1 MTDERLLIAIASLLG
16 MTVQNPRAQHVAGW
30 VECALPRLA
39 EVADMHQ
46 RRAMGGFHGWVQL
59 NFEHGEVVE
68 VLVADRGH
76 RLKQRLKQAG

>member
-1 MTDERLLIAIASLLG
+1 MTDERLLIAIAALLG

-46 RRAMGGFHGWVQL
+46 RRAPTGFFGAIQL
-59 NFEHGEVVE
+59 AFEGGEVVE
-68 VLVADRGH
+68 IEVADRGP
-76 RLKQRLKQAG
+76 RIQRRRAG